1 MSNER
6 WWVTKIGIEKVK
18 FIEDFNEVFAKVF
31 NETTKEIHFVMKVN
45 LFETVETA
53 NQKFI
58 FG

>member
-45 LFETVETA
+45 LFETAETA
-53 NQKFI
+53 SQKFI